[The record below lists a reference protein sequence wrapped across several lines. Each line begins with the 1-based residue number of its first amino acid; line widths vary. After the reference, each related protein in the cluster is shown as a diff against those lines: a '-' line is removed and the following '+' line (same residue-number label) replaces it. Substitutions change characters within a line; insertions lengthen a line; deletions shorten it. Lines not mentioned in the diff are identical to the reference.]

1 MTIDHIGVIFYPDNI
16 LFRIIGRLAFPFFA
30 YLVAIGLRSTKKP
43 VKYMITLLIFGFISQ
58 IPYFLAFNIQPF
70 ERLNIFFSLF
80 VGALTIYFIKKKNII
95 GIIPIILSLILNFE
109 GSIYVILTIIFMNL
123 LLDDKKIGVAIL
135 LALNLPFLLEANF
148 EANIQ
153 VFALFSL
160 PLIILHLLKKIRLEV
175 NISDESIGYSIRKY
189 FFYLYYPLHLLI
201 LFIIF
206 NS

>member
-160 PLIILHLLKKIRLEV
+160 PLIILHLLKKIRFEV

>member
-135 LALNLPFLLEANF
+135 LALNLPFILEANF

-160 PLIILHLLKKIRLEV
+160 PLIILHLLKKIRFEV
-175 NISDESIGYSIRKY
+175 NISDEAIGYSIRKY